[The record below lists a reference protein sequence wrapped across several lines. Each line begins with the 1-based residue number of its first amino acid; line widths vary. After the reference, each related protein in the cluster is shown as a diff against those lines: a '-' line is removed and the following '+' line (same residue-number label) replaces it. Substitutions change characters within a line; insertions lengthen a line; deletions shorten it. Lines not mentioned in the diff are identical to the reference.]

1 MNRRDFINK
10 VTLAPFAFYA
20 LQSCGFRITKP
31 KYKFAIA
38 TYSYWHFRDPKVTVQ
53 EVIDHAANLGAEGV
67 DVLHVQMDNETPH
80 LI

>member
-10 VTLAPFAFYA
+10 VTLTPFAFYA
-20 LQSCGFRITKP
+20 LQSCGLSLKKP

-67 DVLHVQMDNETPH
+67 DVFE
-80 LI
+80 